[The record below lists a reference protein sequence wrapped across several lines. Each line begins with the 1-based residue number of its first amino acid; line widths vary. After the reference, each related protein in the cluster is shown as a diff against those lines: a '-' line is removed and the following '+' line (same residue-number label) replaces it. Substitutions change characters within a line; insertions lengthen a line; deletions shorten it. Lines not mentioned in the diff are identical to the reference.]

1 MICRN
6 CGQEIPESSMFCSNC
21 GQAAEENSININNQQ
36 YSEQEYQQY
45 NNEQYINQEYN
56 QQYNNLTVINR
67 IFQKINST
75 TLVLTIVIMLVILF
89 LKSCFFG
96 SDYKTPLDDM
106 VKMINKRQTNIDKV
120 ADVVI
125 PEILSDSYDEIIDVL
140 KSNKEYKKDFKTFYT
155 KDLPDAAED
164 LYDDFFDEMEDIY
177 GKNPKISYEIKDKE
191 KLDKEEKE
199 AIAKIYSLFTKL
211 SSGVIDCI
219 EALEDCTELTEKDI
233 KKLIKQV
240 EALEK
245 KLDKFKVSSG
255 YLLNVKLTIKGKD
268 KKDSEKM
275 DIVVIKV
282 NGEWMIDYISSIM
295 INSENCD
302 LDEVDELFDEDEIKK
317 LNSKLKVMAKYMDQM
332 DEDMIEE
339 ILDNWENLFNYIF

>member
-211 SSGVIDCI
+211 SSGVTDCI

-255 YLLNVKLTIKGKD
+255 YLLNVKLTIKGDRK
-268 KKDSEKM
+268 S
-275 DIVVIKV
+275 VV
-282 NGEWMIDYISSIM
+282 
-295 INSENCD
+295 
-302 LDEVDELFDEDEIKK
+302 
-317 LNSKLKVMAKYMDQM
+317 
-332 DEDMIEE
+332 
-339 ILDNWENLFNYIF
+339 

>member
-21 GQAAEENSININNQQ
+21 GQAAGENSININNQQ

-56 QQYNNLTVINR
+56 QPYNNLTVINR

-140 KSNKEYKKDFKTFYT
+140 KSNKEYKKDFKTFYK

-211 SSGVIDCI
+211 SSGVTDCI